1 MDGLELT
8 MKCSKLL
15 NKPYSTDDVFSI
27 STISNSSRTSSD
39 DNTFINT
46 NLADNEIDLTRN
58 RIKEGW

>member
-15 NKPYSTDDVFSI
+15 KTPYSTDDVFSV
-27 STISNSSRTSSD
+27 STISNSSSD
-39 DNTFINT
+39 DNTFSNT

-58 RIKEGW
+58 RIKEGC